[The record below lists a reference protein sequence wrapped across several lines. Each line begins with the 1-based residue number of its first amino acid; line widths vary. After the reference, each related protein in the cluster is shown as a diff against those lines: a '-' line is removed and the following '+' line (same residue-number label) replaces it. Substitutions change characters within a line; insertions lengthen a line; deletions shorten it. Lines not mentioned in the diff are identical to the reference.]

1 MTNVVEFKRVTK
13 SFKNFS
19 LKDVSFSIKKGYVTG
34 FIGANGAGKSTT
46 IKLLMN
52 LLRKESG
59 EITIFG
65 LDQDKHNQ
73 AIKERIGFVYDENCF
88 YETLSIRE
96 LRKIIAPMYQNWNDD
111 IFYKYIDQFQLP
123 EKQVIKSFS
132 KGMKMK
138 MAISF
143 AISHDP
149 EFIIMDEPT
158 SGLDPVFRREIL
170 ELLHDI
176 MLDEQKTIFFST
188 HITTDLDRI
197 ADYITYIHGGRILFS
212 KERDE
217 LLSEY
222 GIVKGSTDLLDSDI
236 EKEFVSIRKTNVGFE
251 ALTSDVKKS
260 KEIFGHEVLIEKPT
274 LDDIMYYTNK
284 GELTC
289 TH

>member
-1 MTNVVEFKRVTK
+1 MSNVVEFKNVSK
-13 SFKNFS
+13 KFKNFS
-19 LKDVSFSIKKGYVTG
+19 LNDVSFSIKKGYVTG

-52 LLRKESG
+52 LLRKDSG

-65 LDQDKHNQ
+65 LEQDKHNED
-73 AIKERIGFVYDENCF
+73 IKERIGFVYDENCF
-88 YETLSIRE
+88 YDTLSIRE
-96 LRKIIAPMYQNWNDD
+96 LRKIIAPMYKKWNNEQ
-111 IFYKYIDQFQLP
+111 FNKYIEQFQLP

-138 MAISF
+138 MAIAF

-170 ELLHDI
+170 DLLHEI

-197 ADYITYIHGGRILFS
+197 ADYITYIHQGRILFS

-222 GIVKGSTDLLDSDI
+222 GIVKGRNDLLDRDT
-236 EKEFVSIRKTNVGFE
+236 EKEFVGIRKSNVGFE
-251 ALTSDVKKS
+251 ALTSNVHQT
-260 KEIFGHEVLIEKPT
+260 KEIFGREVIIEKPT
-274 LDDIMYYTNK
+274 LEDIMYFTTK
-284 GELTC
+284 GGN
-289 TH
+289 

>member
-1 MTNVVEFKRVTK
+1 MTNVVEFRNVTK
-13 SFKNFS
+13 AFKNFS
-19 LKDVSFSIKKGYVTG
+19 LKNVSFSIKKGYVTG

-52 LLRKESG
+52 LIKKDSG
-59 EITIFG
+59 DISVFG
-65 LDQDKHNQ
+65 LEQDKHNE

-88 YETLSIRE
+88 YDTLTIRE
-96 LRKIIAPMYQNWNDD
+96 MRKIIAPMYKKWNDKQ
-111 IFYKYIDQFQLP
+111 FKKYLDQFQLP
-123 EKQVIKSFS
+123 EKQLIKSFS

-138 MAISF
+138 MAIAF

-197 ADYITYIHGGRILFS
+197 ADYITYIHQGKILFS
-212 KERDE
+212 KERDD

-222 GIVKGSTDLLDSDI
+222 GMVKGRNDLLDRDT
-236 EKEFVSIRKTNVGFE
+236 EKEFVSIRRTNVGFE
-251 ALTSDVKKS
+251 ALTSNIMQTKAV
-260 KEIFGHEVLIEKPT
+260 FGHDVLIEKPT
-274 LDDIMYYTNK
+274 LEDIMYFTNK
-284 GELTC
+284 GEY
-289 TH
+289 

>member
-1 MTNVVEFKRVTK
+1 MSNVVEFKNVSKR
-13 SFKNFS
+13 FKNFS
-19 LKDVSFSIKKGYVTG
+19 LNNVSFSIKKGYVTG

-52 LLRKESG
+52 LLRKDSG

-65 LDQDKHNQ
+65 LEQEKHNE

-88 YETLSIRE
+88 YDTLSIRE
-96 LRKIIAPMYQNWNDD
+96 LRKIIAPMYKKWDNHLFN
-111 IFYKYIDQFQLP
+111 KYLDQFQLP

-138 MAISF
+138 MAIAF

-170 ELLHDI
+170 ELLHEI

-197 ADYITYIHGGRILFS
+197 ADYITYIHQGEILFS

-222 GIVKGSTDLLDSDI
+222 GIVKGRNDLLDRDT

-251 ALTSDVKKS
+251 ALTSDCIKT
-260 KEIFGHEVLIEKPT
+260 KEIFGSEVIIEKPT
-274 LDDIMYYTNK
+274 LEDIMYFTTK
-284 GELTC
+284 GGIKC
-289 TH
+289 IH

>member
-1 MTNVVEFKRVTK
+1 MTNVVEFRNVTK
-13 SFKNFS
+13 AFKNFS
-19 LKDVSFSIKKGYVTG
+19 IKNVSFSIKKGYVTG

-52 LLRKESG
+52 LIKKDSG
-59 EITIFG
+59 DISVFG
-65 LDQDKHNQ
+65 LEQDKHNE

-88 YETLSIRE
+88 YDTLTIRE
-96 LRKIIAPMYQNWNDD
+96 MRKIIAPMYKKWNDKQ
-111 IFYKYIDQFQLP
+111 FKKYLDQFQLP
-123 EKQVIKSFS
+123 EKQLIKSFS

-138 MAISF
+138 MAIAF

-197 ADYITYIHGGRILFS
+197 ADYITYIHQGKILFS
-212 KERDE
+212 KERDD

-222 GIVKGSTDLLDSDI
+222 GMVKGRNDLLDRDT
-236 EKEFVSIRKTNVGFE
+236 EKEFVSIRRTNVGFE
-251 ALTSDVKKS
+251 ALTSNIMQTKAV
-260 KEIFGHEVLIEKPT
+260 FGHDVLIEKPT
-274 LDDIMYYTNK
+274 LEDIMYFTNK
-284 GELTC
+284 GEY
-289 TH
+289 